1 MCHTRNMTT
10 QFAKKKVLLCTRG
23 TCYARGWPALF
34 RSDCDDSWQD
44 EVHLLARV
52 EGSLVEGEF
61 LPILTPSSLLPFA
74 PKDVMLLGEHGT
86 QESHRTVPRRR
97 RLSLYWSM

>member
-1 MCHTRNMTT
+1 M
-10 QFAKKKVLLCTRG
+10 KSVVLCT
-23 TCYARGWPALF
+23 ALF
-34 RSDCDDSWQD
+34 RSDCDDTWQD

-52 EGSLVEGEF
+52 EGRVVEGEF

-74 PKDVMLLGEHGT
+74 PRDVMLLAEHGT
-86 QESHRTVPRRR
+86 QESHGTAARRR